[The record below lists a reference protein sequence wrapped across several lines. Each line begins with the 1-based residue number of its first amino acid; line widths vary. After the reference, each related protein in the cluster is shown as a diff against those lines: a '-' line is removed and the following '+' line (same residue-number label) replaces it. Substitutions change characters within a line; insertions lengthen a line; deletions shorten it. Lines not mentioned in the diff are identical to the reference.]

1 MHKPLAV
8 LLTLALAACAAEK
21 AAPLASGAWRPL
33 NAAQWD
39 VDPALVTAPTMPE
52 AKS

>member
-1 MHKPLAV
+1 MHKLLAA
-8 LLTLALAACAAEK
+8 LLTLALAACAAER
-21 AAPLASGAWRPL
+21 AAPLASGPWSPL

-39 VDPALVTAPTMPE
+39 VPPALVTPPAMPE

>member
-8 LLTLALAACAAEK
+8 LLTLALAACAAEGE
-21 AAPLASGAWRPL
+21 APLASGPWRLL
-33 NAAQWD
+33 NEAQWD
-39 VDPALVTAPTMPE
+39 VDPALVTAPVMPE

>member
-1 MHKPLAV
+1 MHKLLVA
-8 LLTLALAACAAEK
+8 LLTLALAGCATER
-21 AAPLASGAWRPL
+21 AAPLASGPWRPL

-39 VDPALVTAPTMPE
+39 VDPALVTAPVMPE